1 MNIRLIKYSG
11 MIYIDELGKNGN
23 AGNIYIYTHRYVLLT
38 EMGFPKIKCLFF
50 KFFIS
55 YLNYFKTLNQQF
67 EANLY
72 IQFELLIKHLGDTR
86 NFMDCESCIKQ

>member
-1 MNIRLIKYSG
+1 
-11 MIYIDELGKNGN
+11 MIYNDELGKNGN
-23 AGNIYIYTHRYVLLT
+23 VGYIQIYIYIYVFLT
-38 EMGFPKIKCLFF
+38 EMDFPKIKCLFF

-72 IQFELLIKHLGDTR
+72 IQFVLLVKHLGDTR
-86 NFMDCESCIKQ
+86 NFIDCESCIKQ